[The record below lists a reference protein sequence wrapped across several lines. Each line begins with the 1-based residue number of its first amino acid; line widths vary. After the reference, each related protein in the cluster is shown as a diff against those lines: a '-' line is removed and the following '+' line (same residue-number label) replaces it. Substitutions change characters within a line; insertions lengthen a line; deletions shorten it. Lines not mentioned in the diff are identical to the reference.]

1 MTDKLNGI
9 KPGDRVRVTFEGVVT
24 DDAPDHFSIGVHID
38 GGDPVF
44 SAFTGSDVS
53 SPTFQITRIEPELAV
68 GDMVTWGTGVR
79 SHEIVAIKEKE
90 WAVLWSDEF
99 ASCCMQKIGNLRRVA
114 AK

>member
-9 KPGDRVRVTFEGVVT
+9 KPGDRVRVEFEGVVT
-24 DDAPDHFSIGVHID
+24 EGFPLLRIHPDGCKDGVSWWP
-38 GGDPVF
+38 GGEER
-44 SAFTGSDVS
+44 TS
-53 SPTFQITRIEPELAV
+53 SFQITRIEPELAV
-68 GDMVTWGTGVR
+68 GDMVTWGTGVL

-99 ASCCMQKIGNLRRVA
+99 ASCCMQKIGNLRRVP